1 MKKIIIGLAGKM
13 ASGKGRIG
21 SYLVEKFE
29 ADRIRSSDPLR
40 QVLDM
45 YCVPQSREN
54 LSSLSTFL
62 RTTYGEN
69 TIAKAMGR
77 LLTDS
82 PKRIAIFD
90 GMRRRIDVSH
100 FRQFDNFYLIYV
112 DATPKLRY
120 ERTVSRNENVG
131 DADLTRE
138 QFDARDM
145 LEPEQEV
152 EQLKDYADFVVDNNV
167 NSIEHLD
174 KQVEEI
180 LKKVFKEDS

>member
-1 MKKIIIGLAGKM
+1 MKKIIVGLAGKM

-21 SYLVEKFE
+21 SYLVEKYD

-40 QVLDM
+40 RVLDM
-45 YCVPQSREN
+45 FGVPQSREN

-69 TIAKAMGR
+69 TLAKSMAR
-77 LLTDS
+77 LLSES
-82 PKRIAIFD
+82 PKRISIFD

-112 DATPKLRY
+112 DAKPEVRY
-120 ERTVSRNENVG
+120 DRTVTRNENVG

-138 QFDARDM
+138 QFDARDI

-152 EQLKDYADFVVDNNV
+152 EQLKDYADFVVENNL
-167 NSIEHLD
+167 NSVEHLD
-174 KQVEEI
+174 TQVEEI
-180 LKKVFKEDS
+180 LKKILKAD